1 MASWCGVGV
10 TQGGQATATCGS
22 IRTSRRASTQQHKS
36 MMFSGLRRNLRLLFI
51 IHVLATHGLAAM
63 TARLGLFRPYIW
75 LISLFSKEKPK
86 DLGVQI
92 RLALERLGPSFI
104 KFGQMLSTRVDLL
117 PLEVAL
123 ELKKLQDNVPPEP
136 FPVILNLLQK
146 AYKKNPVGEH
156 GVFAHFDEQPV
167 AAASIAQVHFATL
180 HNGKEVAV
188 KVRRPHID
196 RTIEADLSILRMLAG
211 LFDRY
216 FPEYERLKAQQVV
229 EEFATTILGELNLR
243 SEAAHAS
250 RFADQLKDFPNIGV
264 PDVFWDVSNQR
275 VLVTE
280 RISGTPID
288 EREKLQAAGHDLLE
302 LCEHV
307 QTMFFHMVFV
317 DGYFHAD
324 LHPGNIFVSDE
335 GKILLVDFGIVGR
348 LDMQSRVYLADMM
361 LAFLQQDY
369 KRAAEV
375 HVEAG
380 YVPYDTDVS
389 AFEDALRE
397 VAVPVFNR
405 PLNEISIAELLFY
418 LFAVT
423 ERFQM
428 ETQPQLL
435 LLQKS
440 MVVIEGVTRE
450 LEPELNIWE
459 LAKPLIT
466 TWAVKNLGPQGKGRR
481 LLQESKRQLH
491 AWMMLPNRIDH
502 QLTQLQERFPK
513 RPQHTFK
520 VSLFAMVCLLSGG
533 VLLGMHW
540 HEAEHANMWL
550 LSLGL
555 IGAGLWSQWQQR
567 S

>member
-1 MASWCGVGV
+1 MKFKH
-10 TQGGQATATCGS
+10 T
-22 IRTSRRASTQQHKS
+22 
-36 MMFSGLRRNLRLLFI
+36 RRNLRLLFI
-51 IHVLATHGLAAM
+51 IHVLATHGLAAV
-63 TARLGLFRPYIW
+63 AYRLRLFRPYIW
-75 LISLFSKEKPK
+75 LVQLFSAEYQPKE
-86 DLGVQI
+86 LGVQI

-104 KFGQMLSTRVDLL
+104 KFGQMLSTRVDVL
-117 PLEVAL
+117 PIDVAL

-136 FPVILNLLQK
+136 FSVVSKLLTK
-146 AYKKNPVGEH
+146 AYKRQAIGAD
-156 GVFAHFDEQPV
+156 GVFAQFDETPV

-180 HNGKEVAV
+180 HNGREVAV

-196 RTIEADLSILRMLAG
+196 RMIEADLSILRLLAA

-216 FPEYERLKAQQVV
+216 FPEYQRLKAPQVI
-229 EEFATTILGELNLR
+229 EEFAITILGELNLR

-250 RFADQLKDFPNIGV
+250 RFTDQLLAIDDVKV
-264 PDVFWDVSNQR
+264 PEVFWDYTNKD

-280 RISGTPID
+280 RFYGISID
-288 EREKLQAAGHDLLE
+288 EKAQLIAAGHDLLA
-302 LCEHV
+302 LCSKV
-307 QTMFFHMVFV
+307 QKMFFHMVFI

-324 LHPGNIFVSDE
+324 LHPGNMFVSDT

-348 LDMQSRVYLADMM
+348 LELQSRVYLADML

-380 YVPYDTDVS
+380 YVPYHTDVS

-397 VAVPVFNR
+397 IAVPIFNR
-405 PLNEISIAELLFY
+405 PLKDISIAELLFY

-428 ETQPQLL
+428 ETRPELL

-450 LEPELNIWE
+450 LAPDINIWE
-459 LAKPLIT
+459 LSKPLVSK
-466 TWAVKNLGPQGKGRR
+466 WAAENLGPKGKALR
-481 LLQESKRQLH
+481 LYSEGKHHLH
-491 AWMMLPNRIDH
+491 AWMKLPQEINQHFD
-502 QLTQLQERFPK
+502 QLHKKFPQS
-513 RPQHTFK
+513 RAGL
-520 VSLFAMVCLLSGG
+520 SLPDLLAITALTSGG
-533 VLLGMHW
+533 IMAGMFWQQPWLSANLLIAYALLGVGI
-540 HEAEHANMWL
+540 WL
-550 LSLGL
+550 
-555 IGAGLWSQWQQR
+555 QWVYR